1 MNYLNRVFVSKL
13 HLFLHLNVLYALFVC
28 FFSLSLSLSVCRL
41 NMWMQ
46 APPITNQH
54 YIAAPKGEI
63 YGADHG
69 IARFNVELNATIR
82 PQTPIKNLFLTGEF
96 VLSKFI
102 CMPSRSSFWDSFHA
116 LHFCICF
123 SWCLEWRMCNV
134 PWFIPI
140 LFQIWT
146 LLTGQDVMLCGFAG
160 ALAGALD
167 MWFCYPEP

>member
-1 MNYLNRVFVSKL
+1 MD
-13 HLFLHLNVLYALFVC
+13 AGT
-28 FFSLSLSLSVCRL
+28 
-41 NMWMQ
+41 
-46 APPITNQH
+46 PITNQH

-96 VLSKFI
+96 VLSKCI
-102 CMPSRSSFWDSFHA
+102 CMPSRSSFWDSFRA

-160 ALAGALD
+160 ALTGALTCGSVILNRNLHLD
-167 MWFCYPEP
+167 AIALAKRVKNGNNKKKD